1 MEYYKQIRQFVG
13 NRPIILPGAV
23 VILVNER
30 EQILLQQRL
39 NETWGLPGGLMD
51 LGESLEDTARREFFE
66 ETGLTVGDLTL
77 VGVFSG
83 AQYHYT
89 LSNGDEFYAVTTT
102 YMAREATG
110 ELVMETAE
118 TRDLQYFDWHDLPE
132 TLGQVYRDSITAYL
146 QNVSKR

>member
-13 NRPIILPGAV
+13 HHPIILPGAV

-30 EQILLQQRL
+30 GQILLQQRP

-66 ETGLTVGDLTL
+66 ETGLTVGELTL

-83 AQYHYT
+83 AEYHYT
-89 LSNGDEFYAVTTT
+89 LPNGDEFYAVTTA
-102 YMAREATG
+102 YMARDATG
-110 ELVMETAE
+110 ELAMETTE
-118 TRDLQYFDWHDLPE
+118 TRDLQYFQVHELPE
-132 TLGQVYRDSITAYL
+132 TLGRVYRDSITAYL
-146 QNVSKR
+146 QSASKR